1 MADHVGTVLALAAFG
16 ICILLL
22 AVYGYKV
29 SAKTAEDYMLA
40 GRGIGITVMFFFALF
55 AISSVWTFYAYPS
68 ILYRHGPGFV
78 YFIWG
83 CVAGFVMLYMF
94 IGPRLWAVCRM
105 NRFLS
110 PVEALAARYNS
121 PGLRLVASIVLL
133 GSIIP
138 YIADQSLGVGLGLE
152 TVLGF
157 PPAAGIVYISLLLV
171 VIVLLG
177 GMRITAW
184 VNVVL
189 GLLYT
194 AAFLG
199 SLVYVVIRV
208 FPDGLSEAVAVL
220 RSRAPA
226 LLTTPGPAGIFRPA
240 ATSIVFV
247 VGMLAFS
254 WPHVIIGTMTAQ
266 DKTIFKWMPGL
277 ALVVAGML
285 FYTIPFLWGAVVA
298 PAISHMP
305 GSLVPPVSGKEADG
319 IVQMIITS
327 YLPPWFS
334 TFVLMGVIAAA
345 ISTAAVQLMTASI
358 VVARDII
365 HGLFWPKSGD
375 RFLIRTTKFSVIG
388 ILAASMGI
396 AYWYPVELAQYLV
409 GIAIPGFAQWAP
421 CLVGGI
427 LWKRATK
434 EGALFGLV
442 AGTIYLIVGF
452 VHRPVLLG
460 LHPAIPTLLVNV
472 CLFLIT
478 SLLTDPPDERVI
490 RVFFDEVEDFLS
502 KKA

>member
-1 MADHVGTVLALAAFG
+1 VVAVFVLAAFG
-16 ICILLL
+16 VVVLLL

-40 GRGIGITVMFFFALF
+40 GRGIGIAVMFFFALF

-83 CVAGFVMLYMF
+83 CVAGFVILYMF
-94 IGPRLWAVCRM
+94 IGPRLWAVCRL

-110 PVEALAARYNS
+110 PIEALGARYQS
-121 PGLRLVASIVLL
+121 KALRLVVSVVLL

-138 YIADQSLGVGLGLE
+138 YIADQSLGVGLGLNAL
-152 TVLGF
+152 LGF
-157 PPAAGIVYISLLLV
+157 PPFVGILYIFLLLIL
-171 VIVLLG
+171 IVLLG

-189 GLLYT
+189 GLVYT

-199 SLVYVVIRV
+199 SLIFAISRV
-208 FPDGLSEAVAVL
+208 FPGGLSQAVDIL
-220 RSRAPA
+220 QTEAPA
-226 LLTTPGPAGIFRPA
+226 LLTTPGPEGVFRPIV
-240 ATSIVFV
+240 TSIVFL
-247 VGMLAFS
+247 VGILAFS
-254 WPHVIIGTMTAQ
+254 WPHVVISTMTAQ

-285 FYTIPFLWGAVVA
+285 FYTIPFIWGAVVA
-298 PAISHMP
+298 PAVSHMP
-305 GSLVPPVSGKEADG
+305 DTLVPPVSGKDADK
-319 IVQMIITS
+319 IVQMIISS
-327 YLPPWFS
+327 YLPRWFS

-358 VVARDII
+358 IVARDVI
-365 HGLFWPKSGD
+365 HGIFVPSSSD
-375 RFLIRTTKFSVIG
+375 QFLIRTTKLSVIA
-388 ILAASMGI
+388 ILLLSTVI
-396 AYWYPVELAQYLV
+396 AFWYPVELAEYLV

-434 EGALFGLV
+434 EGALSGMI
-442 AGTIYLIVGF
+442 AGSLYLIAGF
-452 VHRPVLLG
+452 IYRPALLG
-460 LHPAIPTLLVNV
+460 LHPAIPTLCVNV
-472 CLFLIT
+472 ILFVVI
-478 SLLTDPPDERVI
+478 SLLTSPPGDVVI
-490 RVFFDEVEDFLS
+490 RVFFDEVEAFLS

>member
-1 MADHVGTVLALAAFG
+1 MAVFVLAAFG
-16 ICILLL
+16 VVVLLL

-40 GRGIGITVMFFFALF
+40 GRGIGIAVMFFFALF

-83 CVAGFVMLYMF
+83 CVAGFVILYMF
-94 IGPRLWAVCRM
+94 IGPRLWAVCRL

-110 PVEALAARYNS
+110 PIEALGARYQS
-121 PGLRLVASIVLL
+121 TALRLVISVVLL

-138 YIADQSLGVGLGLE
+138 YIADQSLGVGLGLNAL
-152 TVLGF
+152 LGF
-157 PPAAGIVYISLLLV
+157 PPFVGILYIALLLIL
-171 VIVLLG
+171 IVLLG
-177 GMRITAW
+177 GMRMTAW

-189 GLLYT
+189 GLVYT

-199 SLVYVVIRV
+199 SLIFAISRV
-208 FPDGLSEAVAVL
+208 FPGGLSQAVDIL
-220 RSRAPA
+220 QTEAPA
-226 LLTTPGPAGIFRPA
+226 LLTTPGPEGVFRPMV
-240 ATSIVFV
+240 TSIVFL
-247 VGMLAFS
+247 VGILAFS
-254 WPHVIIGTMTAQ
+254 WPHVVISTMTAQ

-285 FYTIPFLWGAVVA
+285 FYTIPFIWGAVVA
-298 PAISHMP
+298 PAVSHMP
-305 GSLVPPVSGKEADG
+305 DTLVPPVSGKDADK
-319 IVQMIITS
+319 IVQMIISS
-327 YLPPWFS
+327 YLPRWFS

-358 VVARDII
+358 IVARDVI
-365 HGLFWPKSGD
+365 HGIFVPSSSD
-375 RFLIRTTKFSVIG
+375 QFLIRTTKLSVIA
-388 ILAASMGI
+388 ILLLSTVI
-396 AYWYPVELAQYLV
+396 AFWYPVELAEYLV

-434 EGALFGLV
+434 EGALSGMI
-442 AGTIYLIVGF
+442 AGSLYLIAGF
-452 VHRPVLLG
+452 IYRPALFG
-460 LHPAIPTLLVNV
+460 LHPAIPTLCVNV
-472 CLFLIT
+472 LLFVVI
-478 SLLTDPPDERVI
+478 SLLTSPPGDVVI
-490 RVFFDEVEDFLS
+490 RVFFDEVEAFLS